1 MPERGLEARL
11 KALGIL
17 LISVFAL
24 LTARLW
30 YLQVAQGEQY
40 AQLADY
46 NRIRPVPLRAP
57 RGAIRDSSGKP
68 IVGNRPSYTVSVVP
82 LDLPES
88 ERARVV
94 GVLARLLSIPEVE
107 IEKTI
112 QEGRA
117 YPFTPVR
124 LRRDVSHEIVLA
136 LEEQRVNLPGL
147 LVEEEWTRQY
157 PYTDLASQTL
167 GYLGAVD
174 KEDLK
179 KGYKPTDFIGK
190 TGLERTYEEYLRGVD
205 GQRRVE
211 VNALSQPVRELA
223 TIDPLPGNDLYLT
236 IDLDLQLAAE
246 EAMKAH
252 LSRLRTSSRYTKAGS
267 GAVVALDARTGAIL
281 AMVSQPGYDLAKL
294 HSDERS
300 AYVATLNSDPRQPF
314 INRAISE
321 YPPGS
326 TFKPITGLTAL
337 NAGSLQPDE
346 IYNATGYGKYGKRD
360 WTLRSSP
367 PQPPAGRV
375 NIAGALTRSAN
386 DFFWEIALRPGT
398 GGIDAI
404 ANMARSF
411 GLGQPT
417 GLKLYPGEKSG
428 LVPDKDWKKKVY
440 RQSWYEAETMDVA
453 IGQGYLMLTPLQ
465 LASVYM
471 TIANRG
477 VAYKPYLLSRVMS
490 PEGELLASF
499 EPQQARRLNIQDSHW
514 DAVIEGLR
522 AVVQSSRGTAAGSFW
537 GAKYDPAG
545 KTGSSQVTGQPAHA
559 WFASFAPAAQPEI
572 VVVVFAEYGE
582 GGSSAAAPIARKVLD
597 AYFTKH
603 PIEKPR

>member
-1 MPERGLEARL
+1 MPERGLEMRL

-17 LISVFAL
+17 LISLFFL

-57 RGAIRDSSGKP
+57 RGAIRDSNGKP
-68 IVGNRPSYTVSVVP
+68 IVSNRPSYTVSVVP
-82 LDLPES
+82 LDLPEA
-88 ERARVV
+88 ERPRVV
-94 GVLARLLSIPEVE
+94 TVLARLLNMPETD

-124 LRRDVSHEIVLA
+124 LKRDVSYETVLA

-157 PYTDLASQTL
+157 PYSDLASQTL

-174 KEDLK
+174 KDDLK

-190 TGLERTYEEYLRGVD
+190 TGLERTYEQYLKGED

-223 TIDPLPGNDLYLT
+223 TIDPIPGNDLQLT
-236 IDLDLQLAAE
+236 IDLNIQLAAE
-246 EAMKAH
+246 NAMKAH
-252 LSRLRTSSRYTKAGS
+252 LAKLRKSSRYKKAGS
-267 GAVVALDARTGAIL
+267 GAVVALDPRTGAIL
-281 AMVSQPGYDLAKL
+281 AFVSQPGYDLAKL
-294 HSDERS
+294 HSEERS

-326 TFKPITGLTAL
+326 TFKPITGMTAL
-337 NAGSLQPDE
+337 VAGSLKPDE

-360 WTLRSSP
+360 WTLRASP
-367 PQPPAGRV
+367 PQAPAGRV
-375 NIAGALTRSAN
+375 TITGALARSAN
-386 DFFWEIALRPGT
+386 DFFWEMALRPGT
-398 GGIDAI
+398 GGIEAI
-404 ANMARSF
+404 ARMARSF
-411 GLGQPT
+411 GLGQTT
-417 GLKLYPGEKSG
+417 GLKLYPGEKDG
-428 LVPDKDWKKKVY
+428 LVPDKEWKKRVY
-440 RQSWYEAETMDVA
+440 RQNWYEAETMDVA
-453 IGQGYLMLTPLQ
+453 IGQGYLLTTPLQ
-465 LASVYM
+465 MASVYM

-477 VAYKPYLLSRVMS
+477 VAYQPYLLSRVSS
-490 PEGELLASF
+490 PDGEVLASF
-499 EPQQARRLNIQDSHW
+499 EPQEVRHLNYAAAYWEAI
-514 DAVIEGLR
+514 IEGLR
-522 AVVQSSRGTAAGSFW
+522 AVVQSPRGTATSAFW

-559 WFASFAPAAQPEI
+559 WFACFAPAAQPEI
-572 VVVVFAEYGE
+572 VVIVFAEYGE
-582 GGSSAAAPIARKVLD
+582 GGASAAAPIARKVLD
-597 AYFTKH
+597 VYFSK
-603 PIEKPR
+603 K